1 MTDQEITSRLERLVR
16 TERKITNEILRL
28 VRLADERR
36 VYLELGFSSLFDWMT
51 KGLGYSESAAGR
63 RIASA
68 RLTRAVPR
76 IAEKIESGALNL
88 TTLAKTQAAIRAQEK
103 VTGRRLAPMEKA
115 DVLAR
120 VENKSAAETEKVLV
134 DLFPESASC
143 AVLERKTELSNDQ
156 VRLAI
161 TIDRKTLGD
170 LERVKDLLSHTLPT
184 GAGFSELIAHLAK
197 EFRKRKDPLLK
208 EDRTEGAR
216 KANPSAPEVFA
227 PAASAPE
234 ASAPEASAPSSTAAA
249 AKHRVSRALPAA
261 LRRAVL
267 KRDGGRC
274 TFEDPRTKRRCGSA
288 YQVQIDHIFPKALG
302 GEDALGNLRCLCRAH
317 NAYAARL
324 TLGESHANAWRR

>member
-16 TERKITNEILRL
+16 TERKITNEILCL

-68 RLTRAVPR
+68 RLIRAVPR

-161 TIDRKTLGD
+161 TVDRKTLGD

-216 KANPSAPEVFA
+216 KANPSAPEV
-227 PAASAPE
+227 
-234 ASAPEASAPSSTAAA
+234 SAPEASAPSSAPAA

>member
-161 TIDRKTLGD
+161 TVDRKTLGD

-197 EFRKRKDPLLK
+197 EFRKRKDPLLR

-216 KANPSAPEVFA
+216 KVNPSAPEV
-227 PAASAPE
+227 
-234 ASAPEASAPSSTAAA
+234 SAPEASAPSSAPAA